1 MLKTSKKGRP
11 PCYKSKP
18 GKLPNC
24 HGTGSKTGNDRI
36 SPPIK
41 AQVHRAVEG
50 MLKKHRPAAY
60 DKGQVLRL
68 AARREP

>member
-24 HGTGSKTGNDRI
+24 HGTGIKTGNDRI

-50 MLKKHRPAAY
+50 MLKNI
-60 DKGQVLRL
+60 VLLHTTR
-68 AARREP
+68 ASTASRCYT